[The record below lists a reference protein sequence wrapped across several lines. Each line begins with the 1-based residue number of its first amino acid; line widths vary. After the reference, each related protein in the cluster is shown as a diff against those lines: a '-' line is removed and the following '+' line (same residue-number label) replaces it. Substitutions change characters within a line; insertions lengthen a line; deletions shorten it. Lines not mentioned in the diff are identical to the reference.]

1 MGILAEGL
9 HVHLQVSQACAIRCM
24 PSYAMHAQ
32 AELCSM
38 RFMNIAASAHL
49 IALLTWV
56 VEAYKPLSSM
66 LTDSSCDVSLYLS
79 LSQRVGGGRRHI
91 RGGELRTDFPR
102 QRILAN

>member
-38 RFMNIAASAHL
+38 RFMNIAY
-49 IALLTWV
+49 T
-56 VEAYKPLSSM
+56 PLSSM
-66 LTDSSCDVSLYLS
+66 LTDSSCDVSLSLS